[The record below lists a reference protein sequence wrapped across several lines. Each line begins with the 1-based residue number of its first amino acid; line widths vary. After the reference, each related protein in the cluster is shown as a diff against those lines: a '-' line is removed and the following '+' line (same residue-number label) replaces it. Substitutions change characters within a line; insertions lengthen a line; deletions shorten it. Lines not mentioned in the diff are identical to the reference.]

1 MCVFVKKYCR
11 ISLLKFVWTFC
22 IVIELNVYK
31 SSTHNVGL
39 LVMNS
44 ICFEKFAVQDN
55 RSSEFTMVIIC

>member
-1 MCVFVKKYCR
+1 
-11 ISLLKFVWTFC
+11 
-22 IVIELNVYK
+22 VIELNVYK